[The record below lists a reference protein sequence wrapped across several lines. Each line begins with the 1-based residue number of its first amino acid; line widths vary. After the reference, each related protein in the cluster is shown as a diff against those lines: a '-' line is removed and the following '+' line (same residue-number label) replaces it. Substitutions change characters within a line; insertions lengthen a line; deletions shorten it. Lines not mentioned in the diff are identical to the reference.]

1 MDNIQKLLLGV
12 LSIAGAIAMLT
23 PSDIDFASKTPNA
36 SPAEGIP
43 VAPPPSIES
52 QQDEEA
58 LLPEESEEEPEEE
71 DEEEFLV
78 GEPLIDGNPV
88 GASQN
93 QQNPAN
99 SWAQQLQGQPNY
111 GYNYGQGSTPN
122 YGVGGNSFPSAPP
135 SPDVTAPVA
144 DVGQ

>member
-12 LSIAGAIAMLT
+12 LSIAGVIAMLT

-58 LLPEESEEEPEEE
+58 VLPEESEEEPEEE
-71 DEEEFLV
+71 DEEDFLV

-88 GASQN
+88 SVSQN

-99 SWAQQLQGQPNY
+99 SWAQPVQPMPNY
-111 GYNYGQGSTPN
+111 SYNYGQASAPN
-122 YGVGGNSFPSAPP
+122 YGIGSNSIPSAPP
-135 SPDVTAPVA
+135 SPDVSALVA

>member
-12 LSIAGAIAMLT
+12 LSIAGVIAMLT
-23 PSDIDFASKTPNA
+23 PTDIDFASQTPNA

-43 VAPPPSIES
+43 VAPPPTVES
-52 QQDEEA
+52 VEEEA
-58 LLPEESEEEPEEE
+58 ALPEDSEEQPEEE
-71 DEEEFLV
+71 DEEDFLI

-88 GASQN
+88 GVTQN

-99 SWAQQLQGQPNY
+99 SWAQPAQASPNY
-111 GYNYGQGSTPN
+111 SYNYGQSSAPS
-122 YGVGGNSFPSAPP
+122 YGIGGTGMPSATAQPEAA
-135 SPDVTAPVA
+135 APVM